1 MPRSPKK
8 KASSLIAR
16 RRLSGLFISKDGG
29 PEVASITA
37 PAGFGKTCLL
47 REIQTVASE
56 LKRTAVVYV
65 DVAEAEHEPGIL
77 LDLIRESLESAIPE
91 ADVRPLE
98 AMRRG
103 APPEEY
109 GARLSYVLS
118 RVLQPLAVQHVMLL
132 LDNLHVLQP
141 GAPNSKVLSAMLQD
155 RPAKIHFVL
164 TSRMRIP
171 PELELAGPT
180 VAKLHLNSADLAFTT
195 TEIMELL
202 SQYVDAEEIE
212 DLVPRFRERTGG
224 WPGLVGL
231 LKDTFR
237 ALPTEDGRELL
248 RDLKGGEEHVTD
260 FVVGRILSG
269 FDEELQAFVKRISV
283 FPRLSP
289 VALEAVELLWD
300 TKKHD
305 FGKPATAKQR
315 ASRARAVAKCI
326 DKLQSRQLLV
336 PSRRS
341 AEILEFNQLVRGSLY
356 RLLATEGEGTVA
368 GIHGRVGRLLLEAE
382 GTPDASAID
391 HMIAA
396 GEHQVT
402 LDLLEKHI
410 EKFFYGGQQGRV
422 RRWLLALHDA
432 LDGLPFWANYYHG
445 RAAATY
451 GDWEASK
458 TALESCK
465 RELLS
470 LKKVSQPW
478 RWHAKVSMGFAWMYW
493 RRAMQSE
500 ARTYC
505 RRGLDYLSQAE
516 RRGLIPKREAHL
528 AGEVRL
534 ELLEL
539 LGTAK
544 LAAGAYEQAGE
555 IFHEALE
562 LATGMKGRRE
572 QAAALTRLGLIAMR
586 QGSHRLAREHLERAV
601 GLATDEVDTDLFGR
615 ASYLLGF
622 TLVMTG
628 DFDEG
633 IYHLHTA
640 YDAVIDSGR
649 PGTVARTLTTI
660 GRVYGS
666 LGLIDE
672 ASDCFNR
679 ALDLIMSTND
689 TRVKVEVLDS
699 MATSLAYNHRPHEAK
714 LLLLQS
720 TSLLHYRNRTDA
732 HLVML
737 HLEAQATL
745 DAAMGLYPQALTK
758 IQRAIER
765 VKQLGLNYDMD
776 RLIWRKAMW
785 LHQAFLAGDE
795 ATPEEAYELL
805 DKCCERALAS
815 GFIFEMGPDAEALMY
830 VGMCY
835 GTESIKTYCREQ
847 LMRLSRPVDDLG
859 PLQGMSEET
868 AARHKDYR
876 RRADLD
882 EEYVITDRESSRGA
896 NARQVNQLVGDQG
909 DDSLVLL
916 VHEQLLVHKGDD
928 VSLAE
933 KRVILPLLLYF
944 LRHPEGAFTMREL
957 AEEVWGAK
965 DSGSMQTKVKVA
977 ISRLRALLGKE
988 RPYILTQKVD
998 RGAERPV
1005 VAYGL
1010 DAGVS
1015 YFVVE
1020 HIVTDA
1026 LC

>member
-1 MPRSPKK
+1 MAARTKQST
-8 KASSLIAR
+8 SSLLPR

-29 PEVASITA
+29 PVLSSITA

-47 REIQTVASE
+47 REIEAVSSD
-56 LKRTAVVYV
+56 LKSTAVVYV
-65 DVAEAEHEPGIL
+65 DIAEAEHEPGLL
-77 LDLIRESLESAIPE
+77 LDLIRESIETAIPE
-91 ADVRPLE
+91 ADLGPLE

-118 RVLQPLAVQHVMLL
+118 RVLKPLAVQHVMLL

-141 GAPNSKVLSAMLQD
+141 GAPNSKVLAAMLQD
-155 RPAKIHFVL
+155 RPSKVHFVL
-164 TSRMRIP
+164 ASRMRIP
-171 PELELAGPT
+171 AGLDLVDPT
-180 VAKLHLNSADLAFTT
+180 MTKLHVTATDLAFSTN
-195 TEIMELL
+195 EIMELL
-202 SQYVDAEEIE
+202 TEYVDAEEIE
-212 DLVPRFRERTGG
+212 DLVPQFRERTGG

-237 ALPTEDGRELL
+237 TLPTEDARELL
-248 RDLKGGEEHVTD
+248 RDLKGSEDSVTD
-260 FVVGRILSG
+260 FVVARILSG

-283 FPRLSP
+283 FPRLTP
-289 VALEAVELLWD
+289 VAREAVEQLWD
-300 TKKHD
+300 PKSQRFSESSPSKKRS
-305 FGKPATAKQR
+305 GRAK
-315 ASRARAVAKCI
+315 AVSACI
-326 DKLQSRQLLV
+326 EQLVSMQILV
-336 PSRRS
+336 PSPRNT
-341 AEILEFNQLVRGSLY
+341 EILEFNQLVRGSLY
-356 RLLATEGEGTVA
+356 RLLAMEGEGTVSA
-368 GIHGRVGRLLLEAE
+368 IHRSVGMLLVNVE
-382 GTPDASAID
+382 GVPDASALD
-391 HMIAA
+391 HLLAA
-396 GEHQVT
+396 GEYDRT
-402 LDLLEKHI
+402 LELLEGHV
-410 EKFFYGGQQGRV
+410 EKFFYGGQQARV
-422 RRWLLALHDA
+422 RQWLMELDEA
-432 LDGLPFWANYYHG
+432 LDSLPYWANYYRG
-445 RAAATY
+445 RTAATY
-451 GDWEASK
+451 GDWDASK
-458 TALESCK
+458 NALESCK
-465 RELLS
+465 KELLTR
-470 LKKVSQPW
+470 KKVPQAW

-505 RRGLDYLSQAE
+505 RRGLDYLAQAE

-544 LAAGAYEQAGE
+544 LAAGAYDRAAE
-555 IFHEALE
+555 IFNEALD
-562 LATGMKGRRE
+562 LATDMNALRE
-572 QAAALTRLGLIAMR
+572 QAAALSRLGLIGMR
-586 QGSHRLAREHLERAV
+586 QGRHRMAREHLQRAV
-601 GLATDEVDTDLFGR
+601 ELIKDEPDTDLFGR
-615 ASYLLGF
+615 ATYLLGF
-622 TLVMTG
+622 TLVMAG
-628 DFDEG
+628 EFDEG
-633 IYHLHTA
+633 IYQLHTA

-649 PGTVARTLTTI
+649 PSTVARTLTTI

-672 ASDCFNR
+672 ASDCFTR
-679 ALDLIMSTND
+679 ALDLIMSTKD

-699 MATSLAYNHRPHEAK
+699 MATALAYNHRPHEAK

-758 IQRAIER
+758 VQRAIER
-765 VKQLGLNYDMD
+765 VRQLGLHYDMD

-785 LHQAFLAGDE
+785 LHQAFLVGDE
-795 ATPEEAYELL
+795 STPEEAFELL
-805 DKCCERALAS
+805 DKCCERALSS
-815 GFIFEMGPDAEALMY
+815 GFIFELGPDAEALMY

-835 GTESIKTYCREQ
+835 GTESMKTYSREL
-847 LMRLSRPVDDLG
+847 LMRLSRPVDELG
-859 PLQGMSEET
+859 PLHGMSEET

-876 RRADLD
+876 RKADLD
-882 EEYVITDRESSRGA
+882 EEYVITDRDSSRGA
-896 NARQVNQLVGDQG
+896 NARQVNQLVGDFG
-909 DDSLVLL
+909 DDNLVLL
-916 VHEQLLVHKGDD
+916 VHEQMLVHKGDD
-928 VSLAE
+928 ISLAE

-957 AEEVWGAK
+957 AEEVWGAQ

-988 RPYILTQKVD
+988 RAYILTQKVD
-998 RGAERPV
+998 RGADRPV

-1010 DAGVS
+1010 DAGVNF
-1015 YFVVE
+1015 FVVE
-1020 HIVTDA
+1020 HIETDE